1 MDRSSREEVGGQ
13 NALIT
18 LDTSAVVGLLDSRDQ
33 AHGVAIAALELER
46 TPIVPALALAEV
58 AYMVTKRAGERV
70 LVGFLGGFVEGS
82 TLLDC
87 GDVDIP
93 RVRDLMIRY
102 QDLPLGFADAA
113 VIACAERNGGRIM
126 TFDRRDFEVVA
137 RDVAISVVP

>member
-1 MDRSSREEVGGQ
+1 
-13 NALIT
+13 
-18 LDTSAVVGLLDSRDQ
+18 
-33 AHGVAIAALELER
+33 
-46 TPIVPALALAEV
+46 
-58 AYMVTKRAGERV
+58 MVTKRAGERV